1 MKLMIT
7 TILLG
12 LVPIAALG
20 AREPFACNMLALTK
34 TERATHQKLSRALF
48 AAVQERRELPNGYAF
63 RLPAASLVKA
73 AQWVALEG
81 RCCPF
86 FTFQVDVAKN
96 EGPVWLRVTGSEG
109 IKPFIR
115 AEFQLDS

>member
-1 MKLMIT
+1 MKTLIT
-7 TILLG
+7 TLLLA
-12 LVPIAALG
+12 LVPIGSLS

-34 TERATHQKLSRALF
+34 SERATHQKLSRTLF
-48 AAVQERRELPNGYAF
+48 AAIQEKRELPNGYAF
-63 RLPAASLVKA
+63 RLPAATLVKA

-86 FTFQVDVAKN
+86 FTFQIDVAKN
-96 EGPVWLRVTGSEG
+96 EGPLWLRVTGSEG

-115 AEFQLDS
+115 AEFQLD